1 MDRPREEEA
10 WNDETKSM
18 WRLVSLRHLQFL
30 SSLRTDLTTP
40 LSPPSFHSAI
50 DYHAGGQGG
59 QLGDFPLSELVAQ
72 SSGRAELRELQPS
85 EFWKAA
91 AAHGI
96 NTDNLV
102 YRVSNM
108 KLYVGTR
115 DGETHWNLD
124 EAMYKMGRNAE
135 HHPLMDYIVIPEDP
149 VSSGKLVT
157 SMDEDASIV
166 VSNILAEGH
175 SKALRLDES
184 TEDQSVG
191 EEGEA
196 ETKAKL

>member
-1 MDRPREEEA
+1 MPEDKYPNRRYKPDTLDEIYTPVREPFVCDVYCDCWLITA
-10 WNDETKSM
+10 T
-18 WRLVSLRHLQFL
+18 
-30 SSLRTDLTTP
+30 
-40 LSPPSFHSAI
+40 
-50 DYHAGGQGG
+50 QGG